1 MDGKKIRNASQLRN
15 VVAATAPGT
24 AVKLKIWR
32 DGEERTLAVTL
43 GELPADDKAPPI
55 KQSLQELL
63 GFSAAMSRDLAAQYH
78 LDANKSDTLLLQVMR
93 RTGSFY
99 VAFEL

>member
-1 MDGKKIRNASQLRN
+1 
-15 VVAATAPGT
+15 
-24 AVKLKIWR
+24 
-32 DGEERTLAVTL
+32 
-43 GELPADDKAPPI
+43 
-55 KQSLQELL
+55 LL